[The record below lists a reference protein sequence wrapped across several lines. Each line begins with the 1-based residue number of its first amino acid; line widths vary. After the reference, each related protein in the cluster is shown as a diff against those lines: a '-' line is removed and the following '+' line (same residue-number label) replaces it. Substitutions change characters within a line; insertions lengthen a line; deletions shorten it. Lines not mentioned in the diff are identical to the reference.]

1 MVVVDCLGVAA
12 EYNTSAREVCAF
24 QYCSSCSGTVYQ
36 RTNVT
41 VTVSLCILYAV
52 LCAVCKPSVGG
63 FYSFSLG
70 YRLWQ
75 VKDIVGYLQV
85 FKAVLY
91 GIAVV
96 VVAV

>member
-1 MVVVDCLGVAA
+1 MVVVDCLGIAA

-52 LCAVCKPSVGG
+52 LASIRKPSVGG
-63 FYSFSLG
+63 FCCPTLG
-70 YRLWQ
+70 YCLWQ
-75 VKDIVGYLQV
+75 VKNIVGYLQPI
-85 FKAVLY
+85 KPVLY
-91 GIAVV
+91 GISVV

>member
-1 MVVVDCLGVAA
+1 MRSAQLLSRCRLLWPLHCPGDLAA
-12 EYNTSAREVCAF
+12 IR
-24 QYCSSCSGTVYQ
+24 
-36 RTNVT
+36 
-41 VTVSLCILYAV
+41 
-52 LCAVCKPSVGG
+52 KPSVGG

-85 FKAVLY
+85 FEAVLY